1 MEFKLTIAEKAVC
14 VVQAGALWGALV
26 VLLAVGLVEHVLQ
39 GLMGKKLIDTPSGEV
54 YTKKESS
61 D

>member
-1 MEFKLTIAEKAVC
+1 MEFKLTIVEKAVC

-26 VLLAVGLVEHVLQ
+26 VLLAVGLLEHVLHS
-39 GLMGKKLIDTPSGEV
+39 LMGKKLIDAPSGEV
-54 YTKKESS
+54 YTKKERS